1 MGLEAL
7 GAGVEFVERVWLADA
22 VRPGAEVFARRGL
35 SAAFQLVDLRVRPAE
50 PLRKLRAGEPAARRG
65 YAQLTQ
71 AQSEGL
77 AGLPEVRTLR
87 PFALVGG
94 AELSRERVVGHGAVD
109 CGVADL
115 AVPQYF
121 GWLGDDLDVVEDFLV
136 VEAEHGYDAAVE
148 DPEVLFREVEFSRVL
163 PPQVSRVLARGG
175 IAPRMRQEKALA
187 LGRRVVDDADAAD
200 VPASGRLA
208 KDLLAPLAVE
218 VARRLAGLDEC
229 GVSGV
234 LAVGGVAAP
243 GLEVPGRGWDSRAA
257 VTAKIVRPATSTGV
271 VLGCWLPL
279 PALSL
284 MSLVDVRTV
293 QPRASMLP

>member
-1 MGLEAL
+1 ME
-7 GAGVEFVERVWLADA
+7 
-22 VRPGAEVFARRGL
+22 
-35 SAAFQLVDLRVRPAE
+35 
-50 PLRKLRAGEPAARRG
+50 
-65 YAQLTQ
+65 
-71 AQSEGL
+71 
-77 AGLPEVRTLR
+77 
-87 PFALVGG
+87 
-94 AELSRERVVGHGAVD
+94 
-109 CGVADL
+109 
-115 AVPQYF
+115 
-121 GWLGDDLDVVEDFLV
+121 DVLV

-148 DPEVLFREVEFSRVL
+148 DPEVLFREVEFCRVL
-163 PPQVSRVLARGG
+163 PPRVSRVLARGG

-187 LGRRVVDDADAAD
+187 LGRRVVDDADAPD
-200 VPASGRLA
+200 VPAGGRLA

-218 VARRLAGLDEC
+218 VARRLAGLEEC
-229 GVSGV
+229 GLSGV